1 MGYAGIVHAGKWY
14 WKYRL
19 ILKES
24 QFYCGGGGASK
35 DTMDR
40 RKHRRIP
47 MQMHAEIEIVA
58 DCSTP
63 ESDSA
68 KSICGRVNTI
78 DVSLGGFCVKVDN
91 SQTITDKRFSPA
103 IAYTLVGKTITVF
116 FRDNDMVIS
125 GKVVRIEPGTM
136 LMAVV
141 ITKVSDINLWREFC
155 GQIIYDQ
162 SVQG

>member
-1 MGYAGIVHAGKWY
+1 
-14 WKYRL
+14 
-19 ILKES
+19 
-24 QFYCGGGGASK
+24 
-35 DTMDR
+35 
-40 RKHRRIP
+40 